1 MTKVIQTPSKNLY
14 RIEFNIVSDKN
25 SLKVEDLS
33 VHNSEGQ
40 YITLSQSDEMEA
52 FFIEMEINYVIMD
65 MINLKM
71 EDNNDDE

>member
-40 YITLSQSDEMEA
+40 YITLSQIDEMEA
-52 FFIEMEINYVIMD
+52 FFIEMEVNYVIMD
-65 MINLKM
+65 MVKIQG
-71 EDNNDDE
+71 DNNDD

>member
-40 YITLSQSDEMEA
+40 YITLSQIDEMEA

>member
-40 YITLSQSDEMEA
+40 YITLSQIDEMEA

-65 MINLKM
+65 MVKIQG
-71 EDNNDDE
+71 DNNDD